1 LLSAAA
7 SSAIDGK
14 TSGRHGL
21 VPDRVTKKFVVHP
34 NGTLFFTNIKKGN
47 PYKVWQEYLA
57 NWKLI
62 YRAEDEIVNLLT
74 AAGFRTDSFKIE
86 KDETGLTF
94 LVTVNGPRSFCAP

>member
-1 LLSAAA
+1 LSDKHISFFLKYAFN
-7 SSAIDGK
+7 
-14 TSGRHGL
+14 
-21 VPDRVTKKFVVHP
+21 KFLSQ

-74 AAGFRTDSFKIE
+74 AAGFRADSFKIE

-94 LVTVNGPRSFCAP
+94 LVTVNRPKSFCAP